1 MVNWLTSTGHDAE
14 YRLGLILPM
23 ELIRSLNNLRQHHK
37 KCVATIG
44 NFDGLHLGHQAIIS
58 QLKEIAKQH
67 NLPTVVIIFEPQPQ
81 EYFSPEN
88 APARLTRLREKI
100 EALNLLGVDRL
111 VCLKF
116 NEELVNLSARNFVRR
131 LLIDGLDIR
140 HLVVGDDFRFGK
152 NRQGDYATLE
162 KMADEFGYE
171 LNHTNTCLSGGQ
183 RISSTR
189 IRQALVNDD
198 LKLASQLLGR
208 GYAIS
213 GRVVHGDKRGRQM
226 GFATAN
232 MELHRLRSPV
242 TGVYIT
248 RVHQFDDKIY
258 PAVTSIGTRPMFD
271 GKGMRLETHI
281 LDFDEFIYVKYIR
294 VEFLQKLR
302 AESKF
307 SDIDELKRAM
317 ETDIE
322 NARQYFSKNGA
333 EAGKTTSV

>member
-1 MVNWLTSTGHDAE
+1 
-14 YRLGLILPM
+14 M
-23 ELIRSLNNLRQHHK
+23 ELIRSLHNLRQHHQ

-58 QLKEIAKQH
+58 QLKEIARQH
-67 NLPTVVIIFEPQPQ
+67 DLPTVVIIFEPQPQ

-88 APARLTRLREKI
+88 APARLTRFREKV
-100 EALNLLGVDRL
+100 EELSRLGVDRL

-116 NEELVNLSARNFVRR
+116 DEELANLSAKEFVER

-152 NRQGDYATLE
+152 NRQGDYSTLE
-162 KMADEFGYE
+162 NMADEFGYQ
-171 LNHTNTCLSGGQ
+171 LDHTNTCLSEGQ

-189 IRQALVNDD
+189 IRQALANDD

-213 GRVVHGDKRGRQM
+213 GRVVHGDKRGRKL

-232 MELHRLRSPV
+232 MELHRLHSPI
-242 TGVYIT
+242 TGVYVT
-248 RVHQFDDKIY
+248 CVHGINDKIY

-271 GKGMRLETHI
+271 GEGMRLETHI
-281 LDFDEFIYVKYIR
+281 LDIDETLYAKHIR

-302 AESKF
+302 PESKF
-307 SDIDELKRAM
+307 PDINELKKAIK
-317 ETDIE
+317 TDIE
-322 NARQYFSKNGA
+322 NARQYFVQNHR
-333 EAGKTTSV
+333 

>member
-1 MVNWLTSTGHDAE
+1 
-14 YRLGLILPM
+14 M
-23 ELIRSLNNLRQHHK
+23 ELIRSLHNLRQHHQ

-58 QLKEIAKQH
+58 QLKEIASQH
-67 NLPTVVIIFEPQPQ
+67 DLPTVVIIFEPQPQ

-88 APARLTRLREKI
+88 APARLTRFREKV
-100 EALNLLGVDRL
+100 EELSRLGVDRL

-116 NEELVNLSARNFVRR
+116 DEELANLSAKEFVER

-152 NRQGDYATLE
+152 NRQGDYSTLE
-162 KMADEFGYE
+162 NMADEFGYQ
-171 LNHTNTCLSGGQ
+171 LDHTNTCLSEGQ

-189 IRQALVNDD
+189 IRQALANDD

-213 GRVVHGDKRGRQM
+213 GRVVHGDKRGRKL

-232 MELHRLRSPV
+232 MELHRLHSPI
-242 TGVYIT
+242 TGVYVT
-248 RVHQFDDKIY
+248 CVHGINDKIY

-271 GKGMRLETHI
+271 GEGMRLETHI
-281 LDFDEFIYVKYIR
+281 LDFDETLYAKHIR

-302 AESKF
+302 PESKF
-307 SDIDELKRAM
+307 PDINELKNAI

-322 NARQYFSKNGA
+322 NARQYFAQNHR
-333 EAGKTTSV
+333 